1 MTASP
6 LSGICRTFSTL
17 LDPQCPLDVDSG
29 RPECANTGHSS
40 RTCRTGQ
47 FDPKA
52 TFRFESMNGWKT
64 RRSGRCVAQRCRR
77 EQRLLHLHH
86 VVRLPALIVELDAS
100 AIEAK
105 GDEEVAAVGGLDPV

>member
-6 LSGICRTFSTL
+6 RPQPSGTRKHRSFNVRLANASNRPKGDL
-17 LDPQCPLDVDSG
+17 QVGVDERLENAPKRPLRSAEVPSG
-29 RPECANTGHSS
+29 
-40 RTCRTGQ
+40 
-47 FDPKA
+47 K
-52 TFRFESMNGWKT
+52 
-64 RRSGRCVAQRCRR
+64 
-77 EQRLLHLHH
+77 RLLHLHH